1 MRLDDSGNVLPMSY
15 VTAWQDL
22 GYKSAVKSGFEVY
35 LCADQ
40 AITVKLG
47 MRSEKKLKTRTV
59 TLVANKTKRVRLN
72 AQGRQF
78 RLELEV
84 PTPDA
89 SITAWKLNGGIQ
101 INMELDWD

>member
-1 MRLDDSGNVLPMSY
+1 MRY

-22 GYKSAVKSGFEVY
+22 GYKSLTKSGFEVY

-40 AITVKLG
+40 AITVTIG

-59 TLVANKTKRVRLN
+59 TLAPNKAKRVRLN
-72 AQGRQF
+72 VQGRQF
-78 RLELEV
+78 RLELEI
-84 PTPDA
+84 PAPDT
-89 SITAWKLNGGIQ
+89 SITAWKINGGIQ